1 MLHIL
6 RGVNNDLIAAEAK
19 YHKSCFASYVSKSNL
34 KLQTF
39 REKDGES
46 LYHEAF
52 QGLAE
57 SISDGIA
64 RGRAYDMVS
73 LLSMYKGLLANKGI
87 NASSYTMQHL
97 KKRLQHRFTTSIV
110 FHQPS
115 DKSKPELVYSS
126 QISVQD
132 VINAAVT
139 RPTTPEAAGA
149 MDKTQQ
155 IFHTAKIIKN
165 EIKACKGISIRPL
178 NINDIN
184 FESAKSIVPQSLY
197 LFLRWIIACEEP
209 DPSIPCRNMADE
221 RRVLRIAQDVI
232 HSASNA
238 RVKVKLLIT

>member
-1 MLHIL
+1 LL
-6 RGVNNDLIAAEAK
+6 R
-19 YHKSCFASYVSKSNL
+19 FKSNL
-34 KLQTF
+34 KHQTF

-87 NASSYTMQHL
+87 NASSYTTQHL

-184 FESAKSIVPQSLY
+184 LESAKSIVPQSLY
-197 LFLRWIIACEEP
+197 LFLR
-209 DPSIPCRNMADE
+209 
-221 RRVLRIAQDVI
+221 
-232 HSASNA
+232 
-238 RVKVKLLIT
+238 